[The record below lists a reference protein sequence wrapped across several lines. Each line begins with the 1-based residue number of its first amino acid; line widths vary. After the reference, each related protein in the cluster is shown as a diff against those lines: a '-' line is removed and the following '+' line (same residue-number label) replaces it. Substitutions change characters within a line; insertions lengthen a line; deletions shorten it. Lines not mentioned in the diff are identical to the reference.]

1 MYSATAS
8 SLLKTSPPFVLSSY
22 IAGGEEDL
30 QVGAGRILTGSWFLT
45 ALVVSAAYSGSLVAD
60 LSVTRR
66 QTLFRSLEDVVNQ
79 DEYKWGTLGNA
90 STHIMIMVRK
100 WSPCASLSTHITINH
115 SLPPLHASHDK
126 GKQLHL
132 VTRPPPP
139 QFSGSHYTRNQ
150 THFGSSCKICLILS
164 ASRKAVLP
172 STRKRVM
179 VLNGF
184 IATIPQSC
192 LATTRPTT

>member
-1 MYSATAS
+1 M
-8 SLLKTSPPFVLSSY
+8 
-22 IAGGEEDL
+22 
-30 QVGAGRILTGSWFLT
+30 GAGRILTGSWFLT

-90 STHIMIMVRK
+90 STHIMIMVRL
-100 WSPCASLSTHITINH
+100 SPCASLSTHIMSKVNH
-115 SLPPLHASHDK
+115 SLPTLYSSHDK
-126 GKQLHL
+126 GKQLYL

-139 QFSGSHYTRNQ
+139 QFSGSYYTRSQ
-150 THFGSSCKICLILS
+150 THFGSSCKICFILS
-164 ASRKAVLP
+164 ASRKAGLP

-179 VLNGF
+179 VSNGF